1 LVGFDAVYTQA
12 QEAGTPV
19 RLAADRGYD
28 SDELRALLASD
39 QVQCVIPGRGNRL
52 QPIAYSRRH
61 RRRRHNIENRFRKP
75 QDFRRAATRYE
86 KLARC
91 LLALV
96 HLASAIILLR
106 AFVNDP

>member
-1 LVGFDAVYTQA
+1 VWHDC
-12 QEAGTPV
+12 GTV
-19 RLAADRGYD
+19 WQGTLTAR
-28 SDELRALLASD
+28 E
-39 QVQCVIPGRGNRL
+39 
-52 QPIAYSRRH
+52 
-61 RRRRHNIENRFRKP
+61 RHNIENRFRKP